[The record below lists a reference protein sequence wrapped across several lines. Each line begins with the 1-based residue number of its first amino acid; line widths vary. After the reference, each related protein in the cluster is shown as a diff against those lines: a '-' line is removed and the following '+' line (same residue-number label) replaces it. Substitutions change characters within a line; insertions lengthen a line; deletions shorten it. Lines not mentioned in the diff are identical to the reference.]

1 MAQNILSNATRYDD
15 LNIFLNSNII
25 EYTEKY
31 IKNIDSNYVPR
42 KNHAL
47 NKTVVCKELKICF
60 QLDINM
66 TLCEI
71 VVPPNQEV
79 FRDKIFKSVVN
90 FMVKSINKFYNPKT
104 ANEMG
109 FKLLFYVPEGS
120 DASNEQWWEKV
131 IKNKITW
138 NKRGT
143 VNETVLGVK
152 LPYKH
157 TKYVLPIVLNEEYGN
172 LIKEPICTKCN
183 PSCNNNT
190 NGSGNRCNTN
200 GGNWTFG
207 DFGNANNNTGTNGF
221 GIPDNQNNSNTG
233 FNTGINNQNNTTGFN
248 TGINNQ
254 NTNNNTGFNMS
265 NSQNNNTGFNMSN
278 SQNNNTGFNMS
289 NSQNNNTGFNIP
301 NNQNNTNNNTGFS
314 MENNQNNNTGFNT
327 NGFSIQNDQNNS
339 NQNNNTGF
347 NTNGFNM
354 ANNQNKQNNWSF
366 DTSWSGNQNTN
377 QNTNNN
383 QMWNSSNKNNQGG
396 FNSSGNTGWKFT

>member
-42 KNHAL
+42 KNNAL
-47 NKTVVCKELKICF
+47 NKTVVCQELKICF

-190 NGSGNRCNTN
+190 NGSGNSCNTN

-207 DFGNANNNTGTNGF
+207 DFGNANNNTGGTGINQNNGF

-233 FNTGINNQNNTTGFN
+233 FNTGINNQNNAGFN
-248 TGINNQ
+248 TGNN
-254 NTNNNTGFNMS
+254 TTGFNMS
-265 NSQNNNTGFNMSN
+265 NSQNNT
-278 SQNNNTGFNMS
+278 NNNTGFNM
-289 NSQNNNTGFNIP
+289 P
-301 NNQNNTNNNTGFS
+301 NNQNNNTGFS

-347 NTNGFNM
+347 NTSGFNM
-354 ANNQNKQNNWSF
+354 PNNQNKQNNWSF
-366 DTSWSGNQNTN
+366 DNSWSSNQNTN